1 MRFPAIL
8 RSAATNH
15 CLAKSNQCFDYVRKL
30 VLFPSMSASLSDNLS
45 GLDQELVNLL
55 LDRQNDVLGRE
66 QTEFEVVPE
75 REPVVSDPA
84 AVPSHS
90 ESSQHVDDVDP
101 CDDEEGI
108 RQLTQGEINQRSR
121 DFIVSTSS
129 RSQTTANESDGPENA
144 DIIDPLD
151 EATARRIMEV
161 GCGCNRKC
169 YQRLDFDR
177 VHGYRLDLAEFS
189 RQEKDILL
197 LAKLQSMEMSGD
209 TARGEKRSCQRFRYT
224 FDGEEICEKAFR
236 FVHFVGPQSF
246 KNLKAHYKDKGV
258 VPRVHGLK
266 GKKAHNAYSFEVIA
280 DVIKFLE
287 QYAQENGIPMPAA
300 PRGRDGVPP
309 VYLPS
314 SVRKEDIYKQYV
326 DSCKACSPSKQCV
339 GLTTFKGVWSS
350 CAPHIQKMNIRT
362 DVCSKCEKFRQKIM
376 YAVSEE
382 EKLTL
387 TSEYNDHVCC
397 AKARREF
404 YNECVSKSSVEVS
417 AASDVEIGS
426 EPCSN
431 DLFDVHYTFDF
442 AQSFLLPHQTRQ
454 VSPLYFLSPLKVHCF
469 GVCNE
474 ALKFQIN
481 YLFDEADSI
490 SVDGKKSHGPNNV
503 ISMLDHFFSHY
514 SLGEMECKLHADNCG
529 GQNKN
534 KSIIHYFCYRC
545 AKGLHEE
552 ISLHF
557 MEPGH
562 TKCIC
567 DACFGKMR
575 QLYRRSDVDLPDQ
588 LGDLVNASARVNKV
602 QMHSNS
608 ATCEEIVQ
616 WYSWDSYL
624 SSFMRPLKGIRKYH
638 HFRFVKA
645 DAGAVYVKKVSMM
658 RKKESVCSSLVNHGL
673 HLMIVSLID
682 YQQQV

>member
-1 MRFPAIL
+1 
-8 RSAATNH
+8 
-15 CLAKSNQCFDYVRKL
+15 
-30 VLFPSMSASLSDNLS
+30 MSASSSDNMS
-45 GLDQELVNLL
+45 GLDQELVDLL
-55 LDRQNDVLGRE
+55 LDRRNDVLGDRE
-66 QTEFEVVPE
+66 HAEFEVVPE
-75 REPVVSDPA
+75 HEPVVSHPA

-90 ESSQHVDDVDP
+90 ESGQTVDDVD
-101 CDDEEGI
+101 DEEGF
-108 RQLTQGEINQRSR
+108 RQLTQGEISQRSR
-121 DFIVSTSS
+121 DFVALTSS
-129 RSQTTANESDGPENA
+129 RSQTMANESGPENV
-144 DIIDPLD
+144 DTLDPLD
-151 EATARRIMEV
+151 EATARRIMEA

-197 LAKLQSMEMSGD
+197 LAKLQSMEVSGD

-224 FDGEEICEKAFR
+224 FDGQEICEKAFR
-236 FVHFVGPQSF
+236 FVHFVGSQSF

-258 VPRVHGLK
+258 LPRVHGLK

-309 VYLPS
+309 IYLPS
-314 SVRKEDIYKQYV
+314 SLRKEDIYKQYV

-417 AASDVEIGS
+417 AASGVEIGS

-431 DLFDVHYTFDF
+431 DYLMSIILLILLKVFF
-442 AQSFLLPHQTRQ
+442 FLIKLDKSI
-454 VSPLYFLSPLKVHCF
+454 VFLSPLKVHCF

-481 YLFDEADSI
+481 YLFDETDSI

-514 SLGEMECKLHADNCG
+514 SLGEVECKLHADNCG
-529 GQNKN
+529 G
-534 KSIIHYFCYRC
+534 
-545 AKGLHEE
+545 
-552 ISLHF
+552 
-557 MEPGH
+557 
-562 TKCIC
+562 TK
-567 DACFGKMR
+567 
-575 QLYRRSDVDLPDQ
+575 
-588 LGDLVNASARVNKV
+588 
-602 QMHSNS
+602 
-608 ATCEEIVQ
+608 
-616 WYSWDSYL
+616 
-624 SSFMRPLKGIRKYH
+624 
-638 HFRFVKA
+638 
-645 DAGAVYVKKVSMM
+645 
-658 RKKESVCSSLVNHGL
+658 
-673 HLMIVSLID
+673 
-682 YQQQV
+682 